1 MAFNGT
7 VPAIDYVAPLYGI
20 EQGATVITH
29 GADDE
34 HWAIGFSQE
43 NTLCGVV
50 AQIWD
55 FCAPNAVP
63 GSAIGESS
71 TDGRWEK
78 IMPFMVTIDDPC
90 VSPLAIREEGVHKRL
105 LELMDIVSL
114 KGAEREL
121 LSGSFSTALGY
132 AQKFLKGPDGDSV
145 GTGSPAAALAL
156 VEDGLASCLLG
167 TRGTI
172 HLTPGVAAHLGNQLD
187 EVDGKLVTKAGSS
200 VIVGS
205 GYAVPGDAPTIYGTG
220 PVILHLG
227 PSQLVTDDMSEMV
240 NRKTNE
246 FTLRAERPVAVTWDG
261 CCLIKAAVTL
271 T

>member
-1 MAFNGT
+1 MAFTGT

-20 EQGATVITH
+20 ESGSTVINH

-34 HWAIGFSQE
+34 HWAIGFEQE

-50 AQIWD
+50 AQLWD
-55 FCAPNAVP
+55 FCSPDAVAA
-63 GSAIGESS
+63 SQLGESS
-71 TDGRWEK
+71 ADGRWAK

-90 VSPLAIREEGVHKRL
+90 VSPLAIRDPSTHERL
-105 LELMDIVSL
+105 LKLMDIVSL

-121 LSGSFSTALGY
+121 LTGSFTTELGY
-132 AQKFLKGPDGDSV
+132 DQKFLADPTAVSL
-145 GTGSPAAALAL
+145 GTGSPASALAM
-156 VEDGLASCLLG
+156 VEDGLAECLLG

-172 HLTPGVAAHLGNQLD
+172 HLTPAVASFLGDHLE
-187 EVDGKLVTKAGSS
+187 EVDGKLTTKAGSS

-205 GYAVPGDAPTIYGTG
+205 GYAGTGTTSIYGTG

-261 CCLIKAAVTL
+261 CCLVKAAVTL

>member
-1 MAFNGT
+1 MAFTGT

-20 EQGATVITH
+20 EQGSTVIHH

-34 HWAIGFSQE
+34 HWALGFEQE

-55 FCAPNAVP
+55 FCDPNP
-63 GSAIGESS
+63 TGSIGAAS
-71 TDGRWEK
+71 TEGRWEK
-78 IMPFMVTIDDPC
+78 VMPFMVTIDDPC
-90 VSPLAIREEGVHKRL
+90 VSPLAIREEGTQKRL
-105 LELMDIVSL
+105 LDLMDIVSL

-121 LSGSFSTALGY
+121 MIGDFSTTSGY
-132 AQKFLKGPDGDSV
+132 DQKFLQAGGVTSL

-156 VEDGLASCLLG
+156 VEDGLANCLLG
-167 TRGTI
+167 TRGVI
-172 HLTPGVAAHLGNQLD
+172 HLTPSVAAHLGNQLD
-187 EVDGKLVTKAGSS
+187 EVDGKLVTKAGSN
-200 VIVGS
+200 VIVGA
-205 GYAVPGDAPTIYGTG
+205 GYAGQGTPTIYGTG

-227 PSQLVTDDMSEMV
+227 PSKIVTDEMSEMFT
-240 NRKTNE
+240 RKNE

-261 CCLIKAAVTL
+261 CCLVKAAVTL

>member
-20 EQGATVITH
+20 EQGATVVTH
-29 GADDE
+29 SADDE
-34 HWAIGFSQE
+34 HWAMGFEQE

-50 AQIWD
+50 AQVWD
-55 FCAPNAVP
+55 FCAPN
-63 GSAIGESS
+63 SSNTIGESS
-71 TDGRWEK
+71 TDGRWAK
-78 IMPFMVTIDDPC
+78 VMPFMVTIDDPC
-90 VSPLAIREEGVHKRL
+90 VSPLAIREEGTTERL
-105 LELMDIVSL
+105 LKLMDIVSL

-121 LSGSFSTALGY
+121 LTGTSATAMGY
-132 AQKFLKGPDGDSV
+132 DQKFLASADADDVGSGD
-145 GTGSPAAALAL
+145 PQEALAL
-156 VEDGLASCLLG
+156 VEDGLANCLLG

-172 HLTPGVAAHLGNQLD
+172 HLTPGTAVRLMNQLEKTD
-187 EVDGKLVTKAGSS
+187 DDKLVTKAGSN
-200 VIVGS
+200 VIVGA
-205 GYAVPGDAPTIYGTG
+205 GYAGVGSPAIYGTG

-240 NRKTNE
+240 NRATNE

-261 CCLIKAAVTL
+261 CCLVKAAVTL

>member
-20 EQGATVITH
+20 EQGATVINH

-34 HWAIGFSQE
+34 HWATGFSQE

-55 FCAPNAVP
+55 FCSPTSS
-63 GSAIGESS
+63 GSIGASS
-71 TDGRWEK
+71 TEGRWEK
-78 IMPFMVTIDDPC
+78 VMPFMVTIDDPC
-90 VSPLAIREEGVHKRL
+90 VSPLAIREEGTTKRL
-105 LELMDIVSL
+105 LDLMDIVSL

-121 LSGSFSTALGY
+121 MIGDYSTTMGY
-132 AQKFLKGPDGDSV
+132 DQKFLQGPDGVSV
-145 GTGSPAAALAL
+145 GTGSPAGALAL
-156 VEDGLASCLLG
+156 VEDGLANCLLG
-167 TRGTI
+167 TRGVI
-172 HLTPGVAAHLGNQLD
+172 HLTPSVAAHLGNQLD
-187 EVDGKLVTKAGSS
+187 EVDGKLVTKAGSN
-200 VIVGS
+200 VIVGA
-205 GYAVPGDAPTIYGTG
+205 GYAGQGTSTIYGTG

-227 PSQLVTDDMSEMV
+227 PSKIVTDDMSEMV

-261 CCLIKAAVTL
+261 CCLVKAAVTL